1 VTTDRAPPGTEVP
14 VEGGTAAGA
23 ETARRR
29 WRRPLAPQRIDRRR
43 GWREARFVSLDFE
56 TTGLD
61 LRHDAVVSFG
71 AVPVEG
77 GRVIL
82 PGALYGEV
90 APAAP
95 LSAESIRVHELRPA
109 DLVGA
114 PGPRSARSM
123 LAAALNRRF
132 LLAWVAEVEVGFL
145 ARMFH
150 MPRYVLRRRTVD
162 VARLL
167 VAFDRAEGR
176 TPSRY
181 VSLVNACRR
190 FGVPLESPHHA
201 LDDAVMTAE
210 LFLVLA
216 TKLSAL
222 GYPRVS
228 GLLRETRRKPFEA

>member
-1 VTTDRAPPGTEVP
+1 MTSRPAPPT
-14 VEGGTAAGA
+14 
-23 ETARRR
+23 RDH
-29 WRRPLAPQRIDRRR
+29 LRR
-43 GWREARFVSLDFE
+43 GWREAPFVALDFE

-61 LRHDAVVSFG
+61 LRHDAIVSFG
-71 AVPVEG
+71 AVPVEA
-77 GRVIL
+77 GRVVL
-82 PGALYGEV
+82 RDALYGEV

-95 LSAESIRVHELRPA
+95 LSPESIRVHQLRPA
-109 DLVGA
+109 DLTGA
-114 PGPRSARSM
+114 QGLGSARST
-123 LAAALNRRF
+123 LAGALDRRY
-132 LLAWVAEVEVGFL
+132 LLAWVAEVEIGFL

-150 MPRYVLRRRTVD
+150 VPRFRLRQRTVD

-181 VSLVNACRR
+181 VSLVAACRR

-216 TKLSAL
+216 TKLAGL
-222 GYPRVS
+222 GYLRLTS
-228 GLLRETRRKPFEA
+228 MLRETRRNPFEA